1 MSYCAGALSRLQT
14 KLRRFATDRKGVA
27 AVEFA
32 LIVPLLLCMYFVTVE
47 VGQGIETNKKVGRVG
62 SMVADLVA
70 QQTDMNK
77 DELIA
82 IMKIGQSIVQPYN
95 RGEPKIVV
103 TAIQMTNDAS
113 PQADVLWWGQLENGA
128 YTGDV
133 PANMTTTVPAALV
146 SQGAFLIR
154 VEAFLE
160 YKPIIAWAAEN
171 NASLGLAA
179 AFDKILM
186 KETFHLRPRRTS
198 MMTCATCKS

>member
-1 MSYCAGALSRLQT
+1 M
-14 KLRRFATDRKGVA
+14 A

-70 QQTDMNK
+70 QQTDMSK

-113 PQADVLWWGQLENGA
+113 PRVNVLWWGKLENGA

-133 PANMTTTVPAALV
+133 PANETTTVPAALV

-179 AFDKILM
+179 AFDNISM

-198 MMTCATCKS
+198 LMTCATCKSS